1 MCVVGMN
8 GVFNTETLFHTW
20 EFRGPFIIGHG
31 EKGMMKRKSKADDR
45 RMRARLLGVGM
56 VETSVGQSNK

>member
-8 GVFNTETLFHTW
+8 GVFNAETLFHTW
-20 EFRGPFIIGHG
+20 NSGALSSSVPD

-56 VETSVGQSNK
+56 VEMSVGQSNK